1 MLFQLLLAKCLKS
14 ELSSCLLKVDHVI
27 KSSKKPIN
35 LFLFVFIFLEIRF
48 HWCIQTMIQY
58 VALSDL
64 EY

>member
-1 MLFQLLLAKCLKS
+1 MFQKWTVFVFT
-14 ELSSCLLKVDHVI
+14 EVDHVI
-27 KSSKKPIN
+27 KSCKKPIN
-35 LFLFVFIFLEIRF
+35 LFLFIFIFLEIRF

>member
-1 MLFQLLLAKCLKS
+1 MFQKWTVFVVTES
-14 ELSSCLLKVDHVI
+14 WSRDQVMQ
-27 KSSKKPIN
+27 KKPIN
-35 LFLFVFIFLEIRF
+35 LFLFIFIFLEIRF

>member
-1 MLFQLLLAKCLKS
+1 MLNK
-14 ELSSCLLKVDHVI
+14 EMYM
-27 KSSKKPIN
+27 
-35 LFLFVFIFLEIRF
+35 FLFIFIFLEIRF